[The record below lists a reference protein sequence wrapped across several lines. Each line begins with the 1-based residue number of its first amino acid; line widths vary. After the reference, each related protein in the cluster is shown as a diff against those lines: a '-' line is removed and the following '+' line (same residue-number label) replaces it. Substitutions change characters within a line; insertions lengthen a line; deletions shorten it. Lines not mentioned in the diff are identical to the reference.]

1 MSLISRS
8 DRGVLARWWFT
19 VDRALLSATLLL
31 MAVGVLVSM
40 AASPP
45 VATRIGLDPYHFVKS
60 QLFYLGLAIV
70 GMLFV
75 SVFDRQWVRR
85 LGLAGFVGSLVLMW
99 LALKFGAEIKG
110 AHRWID
116 VGPINLQPSEFAKPC
131 FVIVFAWMLSE
142 RIRFRDMPGHL
153 IAYGAAGILL
163 FSLILQ
169 PDFGQAA
176 LVVATIGAMLLV
188 YGIPWTVVLGL
199 SGVGAAAVA
208 VSYAFVPHVTSR
220 IDRFLN
226 PENGDTFQVDTS
238 VQAFHNGGILG
249 AGPGGGTAKLVLPDA
264 HTDFTFSVIGEE
276 FGLIAC
282 VAIMVLF
289 LFIIIRVLKRAKGEQ
304 DAFAALAMAG
314 VTSMFAIQ
322 ASINM
327 GVNVGL
333 LPAKGMT
340 LPMISYGGSSLL
352 GTALAIGF
360 LLSLGRQSYANYSL
374 ASPVEATP
382 DAALAGAA

>member
-1 MSLISRS
+1 
-8 DRGVLARWWFT
+8 
-19 VDRALLSATLLL
+19 
-31 MAVGVLVSM
+31 
-40 AASPP
+40 
-45 VATRIGLDPYHFVKS
+45 
-60 QLFYLGLAIV
+60 
-70 GMLFV
+70 
-75 SVFDRQWVRR
+75 
-85 LGLAGFVGSLVLMW
+85 
-99 LALKFGAEIKG
+99 
-110 AHRWID
+110 
-116 VGPINLQPSEFAKPC
+116 
-131 FVIVFAWMLSE
+131 
-142 RIRFRDMPGHL
+142 
-153 IAYGAAGILL
+153 
-163 FSLILQ
+163 
-169 PDFGQAA
+169 
-176 LVVATIGAMLLV
+176 
-188 YGIPWTVVLGL
+188 
-199 SGVGAAAVA
+199 
-208 VSYAFVPHVTSR
+208 
-220 IDRFLN
+220 
-226 PENGDTFQVDTS
+226 
-238 VQAFHNGGILG
+238 
-249 AGPGGGTAKLVLPDA
+249 
-264 HTDFTFSVIGEE
+264 VIGEE